1 LSVETPRREIVLPRV
16 LYIAGALLIAGVVV
30 YWLRDVLTP
39 LFLAFIIAYI
49 FDPVVD
55 RLEAWKV
62 PRPLGIAIVL
72 GGTLGAVVV
81 FLALVLPG
89 IIAEVAGVF
98 QELPRQLAALWVR
111 IEPWLEQQGIPI
123 PHSTQEW
130 VERLGAYTSEVASS
144 ILAPAGNVLSTL
156 MGGTLSV
163 IGSAVAALV
172 VLVFGVYLL
181 SAFDRITAGV
191 RELIPLRWRATVTS
205 YAEEIDQI
213 LSQFVRGQLTVMAIL
228 AVLYSGAYALLG
240 VRLAVPIGITAGL
253 LNFIPYVGGAF
264 ALAAGVLMS
273 LLDGWHPWQL
283 VGVVLAYT
291 VVQTLEGFV
300 ITPRIVGKTVG
311 LSEIWVLVAL
321 FVGGEIF
328 GFLGVLLALPT
339 AAVAK
344 IFVSHGV
351 QFYRTTELFLQAPP
365 ESASDG
371 SLTTHES
378 LPEASDAEHDQQL
391 PMRPRRGQRES

>member
-1 LSVETPRREIVLPRV
+1 METPRREIVLPRV

-89 IIAEVAGVF
+89 IVAEVAGVI

-144 ILAPAGNVLSTL
+144 LLAPAGNVLSSL

-163 IGSAVAALV
+163 IGSVFAALV

-181 SAFDRITAGV
+181 SAFDRITAEV
-191 RELIPLRWRATVTS
+191 RELIPWRWRATVTS
-205 YAEEIDQI
+205 YAEEINQI

-344 IFVSHGV
+344 IFVSRGV
-351 QFYRTTELFLQAPP
+351 QFYRTTELFLQTPP
-365 ESASDG
+365 ESPPDR

-378 LPEASDAEHDQQL
+378 LTEASDAEHDQRL
-391 PMRPRRGQRES
+391 PMPPRRGQREC

>member
-1 LSVETPRREIVLPRV
+1 
-16 LYIAGALLIAGVVV
+16 
-30 YWLRDVLTP
+30 
-39 LFLAFIIAYI
+39 
-49 FDPVVD
+49 
-55 RLEAWKV
+55 
-62 PRPLGIAIVL
+62 
-72 GGTLGAVVV
+72 VV

-89 IIAEVAGVF
+89 IVADVAGVI
-98 QELPRQLAALWVR
+98 QELPGQFAALWLR
-111 IEPWLEQQGIPI
+111 IEPWLEQQGISI

-130 VERLGAYTSEVASS
+130 VERFGTYTSELASS
-144 ILAPAGNVLSTL
+144 LLAPAGNVLRSL

-163 IGSAVAALV
+163 IGSVVAALV

-181 SAFDRITAGV
+181 SAFDRITAEV
-191 RELIPLRWRATVTS
+191 AELIPWRWRATVIS

-240 VRLAVPIGITAGL
+240 VRLAVPIGITAGM

-273 LLDGWHPWQL
+273 LLSGWHPWQL

-291 VVQTLEGFV
+291 VVQALEGFV

-344 IFVSHGV
+344 IFVSRGV
-351 QFYRTTELFLQAPP
+351 RYYRTTELFLQSPP
-365 ESASDG
+365 ESAPDH
-371 SLTTHES
+371 SLATHEG
-378 LPEASDAEHDQQL
+378 LAKAHDTEHDQQL
-391 PMRPRRGQRES
+391 PMPPGRGRRES